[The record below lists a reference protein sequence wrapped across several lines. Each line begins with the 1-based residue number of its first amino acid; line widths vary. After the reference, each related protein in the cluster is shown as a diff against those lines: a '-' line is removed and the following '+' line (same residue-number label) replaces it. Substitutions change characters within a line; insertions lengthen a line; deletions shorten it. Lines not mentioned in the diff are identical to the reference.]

1 MARKVRTHIHEDH
14 EAPSTTLL
22 PKHLTKQEFGKRLYR
37 LMIGK
42 GWTQSELARQAG
54 LPRDSISVYVRGRS
68 LPTPVNTEKLARAF
82 GVSARDILPNAV
94 ESAIDEDE
102 PSFEMRS
109 SVNAPNVVWL
119 RVNRAVTLAT
129 AVKVAE
135 LLQTDQV
142 GG

>member
-14 EAPSTTLL
+14 EAPSTALL

-68 LPTPVNTEKLARAF
+68 LPTPVNAEKLARAF
-82 GVSARDILPNAV
+82 GVSSRDILPNAI